1 MLPTLVLQLP
11 IWSME
16 KFYSLIIS
24 TSFWHWFLRLEPISF
39 LGTIYAEQTIDGPLG
54 SIRPSCRP

>member
-39 LGTIYAEQTIDGPLG
+39 LGTIYAE
-54 SIRPSCRP
+54 